1 MDESLAKA
9 VPSFR
14 SVDRNDRFTG
24 GFFKSLRAQTDL
36 MLFNDIWRAAA
47 VRKIAARQVFSA
59 DELKISVCWRNNQGK
74 NRVGSAKAG
83 CDMGYAENL
92 FEMSCRNLLPAKGS
106 PSAVD

>member
-1 MDESLAKA
+1 MTTMAVTLSPNLSILTSQPAWTSLSRKQSPASGRWIETTA
-9 VPSFR
+9 
-14 SVDRNDRFTG
+14 
-24 GFFKSLRAQTDL
+24 LLDL

-92 FEMSCRNLLPAKGS
+92 FEM
-106 PSAVD
+106 